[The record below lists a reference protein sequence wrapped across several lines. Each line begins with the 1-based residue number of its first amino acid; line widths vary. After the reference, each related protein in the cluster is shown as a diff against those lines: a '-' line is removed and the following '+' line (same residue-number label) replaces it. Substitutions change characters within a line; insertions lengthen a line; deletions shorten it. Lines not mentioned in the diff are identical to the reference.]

1 MPTPQLRVVLQCK
14 FSGRERCRTN
24 LQDSSLEQS
33 AQEPWNCFAA
43 PTMLPDIKPFKIAV
57 PDSAIAA
64 LKAKL
69 AKAAYPDEVDFSD
82 DWNYGATRNDVKRL
96 AKHWED
102 GFDWRAQE
110 QKLNQLPHYMTK
122 ISVDGFEPLD
132 IHFIHQRSSQSN
144 AIPLLFV
151 HGWPGSFLEATK
163 ILPLL
168 TEPRQGQSFHV
179 IAPSLPNF
187 GFSQQVRQRGFALRQ
202 YAECMHKVMLQLGYE
217 NYVTQGG
224 DWGFFI
230 TRLIA
235 LHYPKHCLASHINFP
250 LVRPPPAKSLWF
262 GLQYLLGQYSHTD
275 KQWLART
282 LWYFAEGAGYMMQQS
297 TKPSTLGFSLA
308 DSPVALLGWIYEKLH
323 DWTDDYPWTDDEI
336 LTWVSI
342 YQFSTAGPAAS
353 LRIYYEA
360 YHSRKA
366 SFRCTRYVPSVP
378 LGISYYPKDL
388 FVVPKSWGKCLG
400 PVVYEA
406 THTHGGHF
414 AALEKPELF
423 VADLQSMFGEK
434 GGAHGVAQTLSS
446 TV

>member
-1 MPTPQLRVVLQCK
+1 
-14 FSGRERCRTN
+14 
-24 LQDSSLEQS
+24 
-33 AQEPWNCFAA
+33 
-43 PTMLPDIKPFKIAV
+43 MLPDIKPFKIAV

-69 AKAAYPDEVDFSD
+69 AKAAYPDQVDFSD
-82 DWNYGATRNDVKRL
+82 DWAYGAARNDVRRL

-102 GFDWRAQE
+102 TFDWRAQE
-110 QKLNQLPHYMTK
+110 QKLNKLPHYMTK

-132 IHFIHQRSSQSN
+132 IHFLHQRSSQPN

-168 TEPRQGQSFHV
+168 TEPRPGQQAFHL

-187 GFSQQVRQRGFALRQ
+187 GFSQQVRQRGFALPQ
-202 YAECMHKVMLQLGYE
+202 YAECMHKVMLQLGYD

-230 TRLIA
+230 TRLIG
-235 LHYPKHCLASHINFP
+235 LQYPEHCLASHINFP
-250 LVRPPPAKSLWF
+250 VVRPPPAKSLWF

-275 KQWLART
+275 RQGLART
-282 LWYFAEGAGYMMQQS
+282 LWYFAEGAGYMLQQS

-323 DWTDDYPWTDDEI
+323 DWTHDYPWTDDEI
-336 LTWVSI
+336 LTWVSV

-353 LRIYYEA
+353 LCIYYEA
-360 YHSRKA
+360 YHARK
-366 SFRCTRYVPSVP
+366 SSVKCTRYVPSVP

-388 FVVPKSWGKCLG
+388 FVVPKPWGQCLG

-406 THTHGGHF
+406 THSHGGHF
-414 AALEKPELF
+414 AAFEEPELF
-423 VADLQSMFGEK
+423 AADLQSMFGEE
-434 GGAHGVAQTLSS
+434 GGARGVAQRLSS